1 MASDDDDWFFD
12 SVKNYRNLFMYDLQH
27 PVTCMDWVD
36 DKSLVVATSSDFRNE
51 ILELSVPDKLL
62 SNDLESAGLLKDR
75 DFRQKNGGFSTCK
88 ICCIK
93 HIPQSSKVCTSDETN
108 TGIQVWE
115 IGSNGTDLIKP
126 VESLKSQHVD
136 KSNKKCFAKIA
147 VNENN
152 PSCIVFGSSLNNLCC
167 LDVEKG
173 TTHEVIC
180 DKAEFMETSVI
191 SEIKFIDQN
200 ALISCCEKSG
210 EIRFIDFRE
219 KQVKADNSRKS
230 NSNPVCEKDSYWTM
244 DITVDLVYR
253 LSSAGSIVISDIRNG
268 NDSILQEINTQH
280 QSKTKDT
287 EISIKASQQQQ
298 QKVSLSGFDGNV
310 YIYDTQ
316 KSPVHEFGYSF
327 TEPIFNHQGHEK
339 NCSDQS
345 DIIKSLA
352 HLWHPWKPG
361 LIMSSAS
368 DGSLHAWEYC
378 IPNT

>member
-1 MASDDDDWFFD
+1 MTSDDDDWFFD

-180 DKAEFMETSVI
+180 DKTEFMETSVI
-191 SEIKFIDQN
+191 R
-200 ALISCCEKSG
+200 

-219 KQVKADNSRKS
+219 KQVKADNDRNS

-253 LSSAGSIVISDIRNG
+253 LSSAGSIVISDVRNG

-287 EISIKASQQQQ
+287 EISIKASPQQQ